1 MASPSPPQEA
11 LTFQDAFPKGL
22 PLSDAIKQLFDANG
36 AKRTAVTCD
45 EVTLEDKP
53 SDFHPNQISLTTWV
67 TRRIRLKGCGIL
79 GAAMDTV
86 TEQEMALA
94 LAKLGG
100 MGIIHRNMDA
110 ASQAKMV
117 NWVRKKINYGGMI
130 QHPVTFKPDQH
141 VSDLE
146 HSIKVH
152 GYSFT
157 SFPIVDEE
165 GRLLGLVTRDELG
178 FVEESNPVLGS
189 IMKDI
194 KHVVVAEESTDSV
207 RAYQI
212 MAKEKVKKLPI
223 VDSEGRMKGMYVW
236 NDVKTDNEKR
246 ETFSLDDR
254 GHFLVGAAIGF
265 SDEDF
270 ERAVELV
277 ETGGCRVLVLDSS
290 HGACLPC
297 VKQIKRLKERWG
309 DSVQIIAGN
318 IASYDSA
325 KYLLTAEHKPDAL
338 KVGIGPGSICTTR
351 SVTGHG
357 VPQLTAVYEVWRA
370 VRDSGYPVP
379 IIADGGIRT
388 SGDIVKVLA
397 VGASAVMVGSL
408 LAGTSESPGQI
419 IVKQGKK
426 FKQIRGMGSRTA
438 MEERAGSRLR
448 YHRDTDSKSKETET
462 ITSKQKEKMVPEGVE
477 GLVEYKGPVHRLL
490 SILHGGIQS
499 GLAHSGANT
508 IDTFRTNAAM
518 WQQSTAGLA
527 EGNPHDIAHVT
538 H

>member
-1 MASPSPPQEA
+1 
-11 LTFQDAFPKGL
+11 
-22 PLSDAIKQLFDANG
+22 
-36 AKRTAVTCD
+36 
-45 EVTLEDKP
+45 
-53 SDFHPNQISLTTWV
+53 
-67 TRRIRLKGCGIL
+67 
-79 GAAMDTV
+79 MDTV

-110 ASQAKMV
+110 TSQAKMV

-130 QHPVTFKPDQH
+130 GNPVTFKPDQH

-146 HSIKVH
+146 HSVKIH
-152 GYSFT
+152 DYAFT
-157 SFPIVDEE
+157 SFPIVDDD
-165 GRLLGLVTRDELG
+165 GKLLGLVTRDELG

-189 IMKDI
+189 IMKDRS
-194 KHVVVAEESTDSV
+194 HVVTAVEGTDSV

-223 VDSEGRMKGMYVW
+223 LTTEGVLKGMYVW

-246 ETFSLDDR
+246 ESFSLDDC

-270 ERAVELV
+270 ERAIELV

-290 HGACLPC
+290 HGACSPC
-297 VKQIKRLKERWG
+297 RAQIKRFRLRWG
-309 DSVQIIAGN
+309 DTVQIIAGN

-325 KYLLTAEHKPDAL
+325 MYLLTAEHKPDAL

-370 VRDSGYPVP
+370 VRDSKYPVP

-388 SGDIVKVLA
+388 SGDIVKLLA
-397 VGASAVMVGSL
+397 CGASSVMLGSL
-408 LAGTSESPGQI
+408 LAGTAESPGQI
-419 IVKQGKK
+419 VVKDGKK
-426 FKQIRGMGSRTA
+426 FKQIRGMGSRSA
-438 MEERAGSRLR
+438 MESRAGSRVR
-448 YHRDTDSKSKETET
+448 YHRDNGVATSKSTDT

-477 GLVEYKGPVHRLL
+477 GLVEYKGPVQRLL
-490 SILHGGIQS
+490 TTLQGGISS

-508 IDTFRTNAAM
+508 IDSFRPKVSM

>member
-1 MASPSPPQEA
+1 
-11 LTFQDAFPKGL
+11 
-22 PLSDAIKQLFDANG
+22 
-36 AKRTAVTCD
+36 
-45 EVTLEDKP
+45 
-53 SDFHPNQISLTTWV
+53 
-67 TRRIRLKGCGIL
+67 
-79 GAAMDTV
+79 MDTV

-110 ASQAKMV
+110 ATQARMV

-130 QHPVTFKPDQH
+130 GNPVTFRPDQH

-152 GYSFT
+152 DYAFT
-157 SFPIVDEE
+157 SFPIVDEQ
-165 GRLLGLVTRDELG
+165 GKLLGLVTRDELG

-189 IMKDI
+189 IMKDN
-194 KHVVVAEESTDSV
+194 KHVVTAPEGTDSV

-223 VDSEGRMKGMYVW
+223 VSTEGVLKGMYVW

-246 ETFSLDDR
+246 ESFSLDDR

-265 SDEDF
+265 SEEDYQ
-270 ERAVELV
+270 RAIELV

-290 HGACLPC
+290 HGACSPC
-297 VKQIKRLKERWG
+297 IAQIKRLRLRWG

-318 IASYDSA
+318 IASYESA
-325 KYLLTAEHKPDAL
+325 MYLLTAEHKPDAL

-357 VPQLTAVYEVWRA
+357 VPQLTAIYEVWRA
-370 VRDSGYPVP
+370 VRDSKYPVP

-388 SGDIVKVLA
+388 SGDIVKLLA

-408 LAGTSESPGQI
+408 LAGTAESPGQI

-426 FKQIRGMGSRTA
+426 FKQIRGMGSRSA
-438 MEERAGSRLR
+438 MEERAGSRIR
-448 YHRDTDSKSKETET
+448 YHRDSSVSTSKTTET

-477 GLVEYKGPVHRLL
+477 GLVEYKGPVQRLL
-490 SILHGGIQS
+490 TTLQGGISS

-508 IDTFRTNAAM
+508 IDLFRTKATM
-518 WQQSTAGLA
+518 WQQSMVGLA
-527 EGNPHDIAHVT
+527 EGNPHDIAHIT